1 MLFSYA
7 EHNEEVGYCQSMNL
21 VLAHILLQLGVREE
35 RAFWLLATLIEDIAP
50 KYHTPSMEGLQTD
63 LQVLNELLTEEMPT
77 LKTALNRLAGVHTC
91 WPPRAKSDGR
101 SANGV
106 CLCAVPLDLIAM
118 ELLVGLFCTTL
129 PR

>member
-1 MLFSYA
+1 
-7 EHNEEVGYCQSMNL
+7 MNL

-77 LKTALNRLAGVHTC
+77 LKTALNRLAGAHTC
-91 WPPRAKSDGR
+91 RPPRAESDGR
-101 SANGV
+101 SADRT

>member
-1 MLFSYA
+1 
-7 EHNEEVGYCQSMNL
+7 MNL

-77 LKTALNRLAGVHTC
+77 LKTALNRLAGAQTC
-91 WPPRAKSDGR
+91 RPPRVESDGR
-101 SANGV
+101 SPDSV